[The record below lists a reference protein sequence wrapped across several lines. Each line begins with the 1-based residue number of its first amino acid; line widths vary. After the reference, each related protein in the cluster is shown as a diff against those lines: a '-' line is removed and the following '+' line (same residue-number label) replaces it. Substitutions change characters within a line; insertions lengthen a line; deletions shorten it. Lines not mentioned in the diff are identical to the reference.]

1 MRIELVGGMGI
12 GKTTLCYVLKEI
24 GFNCILEDLG
34 DNPFLARQ
42 YNEGSKLYF
51 PSQMWFAIS
60 KFAEL
65 QSEIKP
71 NQINVIDQAVVNCR
85 AYTNLLF
92 KDHKEDHGHLLIN
105 QVFDYINARFGNPDL
120 LIYLKAS
127 PEIQMKRIH
136 TRHRDYELN
145 VDLQYLHD
153 LKGEIDILMNEETAK
168 GQNIIEI
175 DTDNIFLSNHRIF
188 ASQLAEDIA
197 SRLKFCITPPM
208 QNYQTSQAK

>member
-12 GKTTLCYVLKEI
+12 GKTTLCHVLKEI

-42 YNEGSKLYF
+42 YDEGTKLYF

-92 KDHKEDHGHLLIN
+92 KDHKDDHGLLLIN

-153 LKGEIDILMNEETAK
+153 LKDEIDILMNEETAK

-175 DTDNIFLSNHRIF
+175 DTDNIFLSDHRIF

-208 QNYQTSQAK
+208 QINLLSQVG